1 MQTAIQ
7 GFFNL
12 VWGAPISVTLTMYNA
27 SGNVTT
33 NVLQSV
39 KNVYNI
45 TVLKSLPQ
53 ASTNYVNFQKVST
66 KSTLQFLLPRSVQL
80 SSPPIA
86 GGFTLTCNL
95 PDGSANT
102 TTTLGV
108 QNSTTQIYNA
118 INIACPNYK
127 EKYELW
133 DGPAYAYYQDGR
145 DLFFR
150 FIGLNYDV
158 PQMTIQSS
166 NLVPLVGNTVQT
178 NSTTPRPYDPTLIL
192 YEPLPFEFVRTN
204 ETQAQVLVSVDGLP
218 AVCACNYCGY
228 NYTQASAQIT
238 GYSLNAAQNSLTI
251 DGANFLP

>member
-1 MQTAIQ
+1 MQKAIQ
-7 GFFNL
+7 GYYNL
-12 VWGAPISVTLTMYNA
+12 VWSAPISVTRTMYNA

-33 NVLQSV
+33 NVLESV
-39 KNVYNI
+39 KTVYNI
-45 TVLKSLPQ
+45 TVRKSLPQ

-86 GGFTLTCNL
+86 GAFTLTCNL
-95 PDGSANT
+95 PDGTPNT
-102 TTTLGV
+102 TITLGV
-108 QNSTTQIYNA
+108 QNNTGQIAQA
-118 INIACPNYK
+118 INTACPNYK

-158 PQMTIQSS
+158 PQMQIQSS
-166 NLVPLVGNTVQT
+166 NILPLVGISVQL
-178 NSTTPRPYDPTLIL
+178 NSTTIKPYDPTLIL

-204 ETQAQVLVSVDGLP
+204 ETEAQVLVTVDGMP
-218 AVCACNYCGY
+218 AVCSCNYCGY
-228 NYTQASAQIT
+228 SYT
-238 GYSLNAAQNSLTI
+238 
-251 DGANFLP
+251 